1 MTQSTPTQPSSSSAD
16 VTSLAPDPHSP
27 LGQRQRLSAAMDG
40 ALTLSELEQVLDDVE
55 RDPALADAW
64 SRYHRIGEHLRGAHS
79 AEAIEVGFDANSIAT
94 RVAQA
99 IAEDAVQPE
108 QTVKNG
114 HPVHWALAASIAM
127 AAVVSV
133 LVWQTIELTPSS
145 PAEVAVVDTAPLSA
159 RTESTSNPL
168 LPLPPQSERIQ
179 RYLEQHHAGQTAG
192 AGAIP
197 GILPWVRVVGF
208 DATRP

>member
-1 MTQSTPTQPSSSSAD
+1 M
-16 VTSLAPDPHSP
+16 
-27 LGQRQRLSAAMDG
+27 RLSAAMDG
-40 ALTLSELEQVLDDVE
+40 AVTLAELEHVLDDVE
-55 RDPALADAW
+55 QDPTLAHTW
-64 SRYHRIGEHLRGAHS
+64 SRYHRIGEQLRAAHN
-79 AEAIEVGFDANSIAT
+79 AEDAPIGFDADSIAG

-99 IAEDAVQPE
+99 IASEAA
-108 QTVKNG
+108 
-114 HPVHWALAASIAM
+114 HPAEKTKVGRPVGWALAASIAL

-133 LVWQTIELTPSS
+133 LAWQTIELAPSS
-145 PAEVAVVDTAPLSA
+145 SVEVATVEAPVSSAPAQATA
-159 RTESTSNPL
+159 SNL

-179 RYLEQHHAGQTAG
+179 RYLEQHHASQTAG

>member
-1 MTQSTPTQPSSSSAD
+1 
-16 VTSLAPDPHSP
+16 
-27 LGQRQRLSAAMDG
+27 MDG
-40 ALTLSELEQVLDDVE
+40 VLTLSELEQVLDDVE
-55 RDPALADAW
+55 RDPALGDAW
-64 SRYHRIGEHLRGAHS
+64 SRYHRIGEHLRAAHN
-79 AEAIEVGFDANSIAT
+79 AESVEFGFDADTIAA
-94 RVAQA
+94 RVAQS
-99 IAEDAVQPE
+99 IAADAKQPT
-108 QTVKNG
+108 QIARGGG
-114 HPVHWALAASIAM
+114 HPVGWALAASIAL

-133 LVWQTIELTPSS
+133 MAWQTIELAPTS
-145 PAEVAVVDTAPLSA
+145 PAQVAVVDDAAQTVH
-159 RTESTSNPL
+159 TESASNSL